1 MKDKNVDQ
9 AIPILLAWFITF
21 SAGIIIAGEKNL
33 AVGLTIA
40 IASVILLVIKLSD
53 DYKAEQK
60 QKRIDKNVER
70 HKRAVEE
77 VMRKR

>member
-53 DYKAEQK
+53 DYKTEQK

-70 HKRAVEE
+70 HKRAAEE
-77 VMRKR
+77 VMRRR

>member
-9 AIPILLAWFITF
+9 AIPILLGWFITF

-77 VMRKR
+77 VMRRR

>member
-9 AIPILLAWFITF
+9 AIPILLSWFITF

-33 AVGLTIA
+33 AVGLTIT
-40 IASVILLVIKLSD
+40 IASVVLLVMKLSD

-77 VMRKR
+77 VMRRR